1 MGNPNSQI
9 LVLNAT
15 SYQRAAGLLE
25 KNSLFQVCRKKS
37 IVKRLRHLVTLKIEL
52 LKKKLMRK
60 LEKVHTD
67 QRQGNLSINKD
78 NICSGMRH
86 MKYDFIITIFK
97 GPISHLFFSLGTF

>member
-1 MGNPNSQI
+1 
-9 LVLNAT
+9 
-15 SYQRAAGLLE
+15 
-25 KNSLFQVCRKKS
+25 
-37 IVKRLRHLVTLKIEL
+37 
-52 LKKKLMRK
+52 MRK

-97 GPISHLFFSLGTF
+97 GPISHFFFSLGTF

>member
-1 MGNPNSQI
+1 MGNSSSQI
-9 LVLNAT
+9 LALHAT

-37 IVKRLRHLVTLKIEL
+37 IAIRLRHLVTLKIEL

-67 QRQGNLSINKD
+67 QRQGNLSINKE
-78 NICSGMRH
+78 NICSGLTH
-86 MKYDFIITIFK
+86 MKYDFITIIFE